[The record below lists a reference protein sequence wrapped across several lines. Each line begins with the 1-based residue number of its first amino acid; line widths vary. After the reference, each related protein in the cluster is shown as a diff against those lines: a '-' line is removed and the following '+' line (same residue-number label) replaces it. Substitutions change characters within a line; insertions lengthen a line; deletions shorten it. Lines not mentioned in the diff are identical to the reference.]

1 MNLGERILGLGKAAL
16 ARRDVTDLLPEWQ
29 EALGGEKVFVRDWTG
44 QEKDQYDAERV
55 LLSYDGDGNLQR
67 TVNSRNLLARRVAIV
82 LVDAQGERLFAD
94 AAKLG
99 EVASGEVLARLMTV
113 ATEISGEVAGR
124 VPLKDRP
131 FGSSSTPSPNGSA
144 GDPSAGGSA
153 GSTAPS

>member
-94 AAKLG
+94 ARK
-99 EVASGEVLARLMTV
+99 
-113 ATEISGEVAGR
+113 
-124 VPLKDRP
+124 
-131 FGSSSTPSPNGSA
+131 PSQ
-144 GDPSAGGSA
+144 
-153 GSTAPS
+153 